1 MNKIV
6 LDKEEFIVVT
16 RDLEIVVPDDLMK
29 EVYLCSKGGSY
40 HINYQLGKNSHL
52 TVYHYSMNTSFDI
65 SVHLMKEEASISY
78 FYNTISEEDQTFLF
92 SIFHED
98 SKTHSHVFSHGVNTG
113 DHSLVFDI
121 YPHVLKES
129 ELCVCNQESNIINL
143 GLGSSTIRPNLLI
156 DHYNVLSSHS
166 AYIGTFLEEEL
177 FYLMSRGLSRD
188 VSYALL
194 LESFLVKDKE
204 KLEKIFPKFLE
215 KLKEL

>member
-78 FYNTISEEDQTFLF
+78 FYNTISEEDHF
-92 SIFHED
+92 S
-98 SKTHSHVFSHGVNTG
+98 
-113 DHSLVFDI
+113 
-121 YPHVLKES
+121 
-129 ELCVCNQESNIINL
+129 
-143 GLGSSTIRPNLLI
+143 
-156 DHYNVLSSHS
+156 
-166 AYIGTFLEEEL
+166 
-177 FYLMSRGLSRD
+177 
-188 VSYALL
+188 
-194 LESFLVKDKE
+194 
-204 KLEKIFPKFLE
+204 
-215 KLKEL
+215 